1 MSQEMPA
8 QISLIQMEFFFPD
21 AHSLKE
27 KRMVVR
33 RIKDRLRHRYNVS
46 VAEVAYQD
54 LWQRSLIAVAIVSG
68 DKQILEQMTDRIVEE
83 VEQLIPSGL
92 THFTVDFF

>member
-1 MSQEMPA
+1 
-8 QISLIQMEFFFPD
+8 
-21 AHSLKE
+21 
-27 KRMVVR
+27 MVVR
-33 RIKDRLRHRYNVS
+33 RIKDRLRHRYNVP